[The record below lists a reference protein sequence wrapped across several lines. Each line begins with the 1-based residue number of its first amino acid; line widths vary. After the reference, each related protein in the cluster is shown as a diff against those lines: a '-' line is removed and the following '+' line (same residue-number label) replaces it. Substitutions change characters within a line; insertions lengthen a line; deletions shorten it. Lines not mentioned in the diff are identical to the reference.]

1 MSAGDG
7 SKGPRLYG
15 WAWIT
20 IEPERDAPGQWWLLI
35 RRNNATGELA
45 YHRCWA
51 PPRAPARPRPRRR
64 PPLDDR
70 RVLQAA
76 KTLAGLDQHQ
86 SLPMDQLAA
95 LDHPRDAR
103 LRVPRNRRRDRTSRN
118 PKPTRKFADRVDL
131 QRDQTTVQHL
141 HRRTHTR
148 PTTPAALVDLA
159 TTTPHSMKITNYG
172 CRTSPHVQRSRW
184 FVRPSPTSG

>member
-70 RVLQAA
+70 RVL
-76 KTLAGLDQHQ
+76 
-86 SLPMDQLAA
+86 
-95 LDHPRDAR
+95 
-103 LRVPRNRRRDRTSRN
+103 
-118 PKPTRKFADRVDL
+118 PKPPRLSPVSTNIKVCRWTSW
-131 QRDQTTVQHL
+131 QRWTILAMLAYAYLAIV
-141 HRRTHTR
+141 
-148 PTTPAALVDLA
+148 AA
-159 TTTPHSMKITNYG
+159 TE
-172 CRTSPHVQRSRW
+172 
-184 FVRPSPTSG
+184 